1 MEVVFEIVYGSR
13 LYGTNTPT
21 SDTDIKR
28 VYMPRI
34 ADLLLGVKLN
44 IAQSKF
50 DARGNTVGPKE
61 PMPADGVEYS
71 DIPISIYFDDFV
83 KGQTYAVEMAMEF
96 IKPQYADHPFYPINR
111 ELVSRFLTRNITPM
125 VGFAKKQVFDYVQR
139 GERLKVMQEIM
150 KQLDAL
156 EKKHGAETQLNKV
169 VSGKTLMEAIAKKQN
184 LEMKEQEHGQVS
196 LEVNGRSYMANTT
209 IMHLKGQVQ
218 KKIDRYGPRTTEAS
232 EEDVDWKSLSHAV
245 RVYQQ
250 IIELGVYRTITFPRP
265 NTGYLLD
272 IKQGKLPVE
281 DVHLVLN
288 ELDARVKE
296 IEEANLLGLPD
307 LATIR
312 DEFQQW
318 KESTLRDMYG
328 V

>member
-1 MEVVFEIVYGSR
+1 MEVIFEVVYGSR
-13 LYGTNTPT
+13 LYGTSTPE
-21 SDTDIKR
+21 SDTDYKR
-28 VYMPRI
+28 VYKPRI
-34 ADLLLGVKLN
+34 ADLLLGKKLT
-44 IAQSKF
+44 ITQTKF
-50 DARGNTVGPKE
+50 DAQGNPVGPKD

-71 DIPISIYFDDFV
+71 DIPVSIYFDDFV

-196 LEVNGRSYMANTT
+196 LEVNGRSYMENTT

-232 EEDVDWKSLSHAV
+232 EEAVDWKSLSHAV

-318 KESTLRDMYG
+318 KETTIRYMYL

>member
-13 LYGTNTPT
+13 LYGTSTPT

-34 ADLLLGVKLN
+34 ADLLLGTKLN
-44 IAQSKF
+44 ISQSKF
-50 DARGNTVGPKE
+50 DAQGKAVGPKD

-96 IKPQYADHPFYPINR
+96 IKPEYSDHRFYSINR

-125 VGFAKKQVFDYVQR
+125 VGFASKQTMDYCQR

-150 KQLDAL
+150 KQLEAM
-156 EKKHGAETQLNKV
+156 EKKHGGETQLNKV

-184 LEMKEQEHGQVS
+184 LEMKEQEHGHVS
-196 LEVNGRSYMANTT
+196 LEVNGRSYMENTT
-209 IMHLKGQVQ
+209 IMHLKGQIQ

-232 EEDVDWKSLSHAV
+232 EEEVDWKSLSHAV

-250 IIELGVYRTITFPRP
+250 VIELAQYRTMTFPRP
-265 NTGYLLD
+265 NADYLLS
-272 IKQGKLPVE
+272 IKHGKEPIEVVRL
-281 DVHLVLN
+281 LIN
-288 ELDARVKE
+288 ELHSQVQD
-296 IEEANLLGLPD
+296 IEEANVLGLPD

-318 KESTLRDMYG
+318 KETTIRYMYL

>member
-125 VGFAKKQVFDYVQR
+125 VGFALKSTFDYCQR

-156 EKKHGAETQLNKV
+156 EKKHGGETQLSKV
-169 VSGKTLMEAIAKKQN
+169 VSGKTLMEAIAKKQK

-196 LEVNGRSYMANTT
+196 LEVNGRSYMTNTT

-250 IIELGVYRTITFPRP
+250 VIELATYRTITFPRP
-265 NTGYLLD
+265 NAAHLLS
-272 IKQGKLPVE
+272 IKQG
-281 DVHLVLN
+281 N
-288 ELDARVKE
+288 ELVDEVR
-296 IEEANLLGLPD
+296 NLLIELDEQVKAIDVENGTGLPD

-312 DEFQQW
+312 DEFTQW
-318 KESTLRDMYG
+318 KENTIRELYG

>member
-156 EKKHGAETQLNKV
+156 EKKHGAETQLNKI
-169 VSGKTLMEAIAKKQN
+169 VSGKTLMEAISKKQN
-184 LEMKEQEHGQVS
+184 LEMKEQDHGQVS